1 MKVRLSNRTFILLK
15 RHFYVRESWSTEAAE
30 GFNRTRR
37 TTSQGI
43 YRRLSNRTRFQD
55 IRHRCPSRFL
65 GKDCHRRPRRPA
77 RLDTHCSLGWRKVF
91 QSGQNL
97 HFKLVLLND
106 IHMATTN
113 GLSTKWGRAYHGNAT
128 EHREQSEVEGT
139 HDSMPVCRIV
149 RRLNAKD
156 RTRYL
161 REVEKPEL
169 GRCED

>member
-15 RHFYVRESWSTEAAE
+15 RHLCVRESWSTEAAE

-43 YRRLSNRTRFQD
+43 HRRLSNRTRLQD
-55 IRHRCPSRFL
+55 IQHRCPSRFL
-65 GKDCHRRPRRPA
+65 GKDRHRRPRRPA
-77 RLDTHCSLGWRKVF
+77 RRDTQCSLRWRKVF

-97 HFKLVLLND
+97 HFVLLND

-139 HDSMPVCRIV
+139 HNSMPESCIV
-149 RRLNAKD
+149 RRLNSNAKD
-156 RTRYL
+156 GTRYL
-161 REVEKPEL
+161 REVEKRGL